1 MLQTILGKWRMQT
14 LQILHVSHGLPS
26 SVFPRHRSDLLMTE
40 ILMIVVSKFFSK
52 LLNLDCHKLNYTTNA
67 IWERKRSGKI
77 MTEPFLSFS
86 LLPIIITCKQLF
98 HVVFVR
104 LSRSG
109 ITGCLSLRRSNSL
122 WDLQITCLASFSRWP
137 HVKIFKASV
146 SGTVYRIWPMVNFCQ
161 DNWKGHRFQ
170 QHFSSRLRQS

>member
-1 MLQTILGKWRMQT
+1 
-14 LQILHVSHGLPS
+14 
-26 SVFPRHRSDLLMTE
+26 MTE
-40 ILMIVVSKFFSK
+40 NLMIVVSKLFSK
-52 LLNLDCHKLNYTTNA
+52 LLNLDCHKRNNTTNA

-98 HVVFVR
+98 VR

-122 WDLQITCLASFSRWP
+122 WDLQIT
-137 HVKIFKASV
+137 
-146 SGTVYRIWPMVNFCQ
+146 
-161 DNWKGHRFQ
+161 
-170 QHFSSRLRQS
+170 

>member
-1 MLQTILGKWRMQT
+1 MLQTISGQWRMQT
-14 LQILHVSHGLPS
+14 LQILHVSHRLPS

-40 ILMIVVSKFFSK
+40 NLMIVVSKFFSK
-52 LLNLDCHKLNYTTNA
+52 LLNLDCHKRNNTTNA

-98 HVVFVR
+98 HVAVR

-122 WDLQITCLASFSRWP
+122 WDLQITWLFSDFLTLTPRKDIQGQCLWYCLSNLANGQFL
-137 HVKIFKASV
+137 
-146 SGTVYRIWPMVNFCQ
+146 SGQLKRP
-161 DNWKGHRFQ
+161 
-170 QHFSSRLRQS
+170 